1 MSRIPLF
8 LLLLAALVW
17 GCTSPVEGDDDDTH
31 DGSGNGQ
38 GDDDDDSQN
47 EPPESE
53 CTDGQDNDHDGLVD
67 CMDDDCASE
76 LVCTWPNE
84 MDHQGRF
91 DFISESA
98 FVDDCEVRL
107 ESLLVKL
114 TGGAGCPDCDRTF
127 EGQYQY
133 STNTC
138 QELFDAA
145 GMALPSEGMYGIDFL
160 SLYERDVYTFN
171 PDGGTWDF
179 VGQAVYVDQLDH
191 YIIERSED
199 LEWES
204 IPVGTLFIE
213 LTFADR

>member
-1 MSRIPLF
+1 MVRIPWF
-8 LLLLAALVW
+8 LLLFATLAL
-17 GCTSPVEGDDDDTH
+17 GCPSSVVGDDDDTH

-38 GDDDDDSQN
+38 DDDDDDSQN
-47 EPPESE
+47 EPPETD
-53 CTDGQDNDHDGLVD
+53 CTDGSDNDHDGLVD
-67 CMDDDCASE
+67 CMDDDCAAE

-107 ESLLVKL
+107 ESLLVKM
-114 TGGAGCPDCDRTF
+114 TSGGCPDCDRTF

-133 STNTC
+133 SSNTC
-138 QELFDAA
+138 QDLFDAA
-145 GMALPSEGMYGIDFL
+145 GMDLPAEGMYGLNFL
-160 SLYERDVYTFN
+160 SHYERDVYTLN
-171 PDGGTWDF
+171 TDSGAWDF
-179 VGQAVYVDQLDH
+179 IGQAIYLDQLDH
-191 YIIERSED
+191 YMIERQED